1 MNILSLIP
9 RKLDGG
15 HLLRNSMPRKWGG
28 PDDGETCD
36 GCVELA
42 LRHRIRAKLAK
53 VLQFVLAAFLIDSD
67 DQRLPLRAR
76 PGGRAARA
84 ISTDAARAA
93 RRRRH

>member
-1 MNILSLIP
+1 MNALSLIQ

-67 DQRLPLRAR
+67 DQRLPRR
-76 PGGRAARA
+76 SRRGGRGARV

-93 RRRRH
+93 GRPQ